1 MSRARHFATGFAA
14 TVLAIV
20 ALACGTAAQAAR
32 NYTAVQTPA
41 SGTQFDMGS
50 IQTISYLVTNT
61 SNGPQV
67 VERIYQV
74 SFRLSAGG
82 STFSSATVAPA
93 GWSRTFFTTTEV
105 TFMAT
110 SWANA
115 MQAGAAVTFDL
126 VVIMQSS
133 ASAANESLR
142 DIRAGFTDT
151 TTGPPFANQGTGPLN
166 NAGGW
171 SLGVLAIT
179 SFIITDTLGN
189 PITALAAGLTFRL
202 VMTVKN
208 TSTVAQNGVISN
220 PNPPTAIKTGTVTNG
235 LTGTAGSPLNLAPG
249 ASGTITFT
257 YSTAATDNGTIYFNA
272 RAYRIATAT
281 SAYANSTL
289 LSIGRWVASITPSL
303 SCQYVGSNFTVTVGL
318 INSWTFNIVN
328 VTPTLTPAAGA
339 PVTLVSG
346 PTPAV
351 PIASVAVSPPPTNV
365 AYTYQMN
372 ATGTTNPFKFTA
384 TATGTGNTT
393 GSPVLTTPVS
403 TSVNVSRGSF
413 SASINPTI
421 VNAGSTNVELT
432 VTVANNGCAPV
443 SSVGITAP
451 AGWAAAG
458 DTYSLV
464 GIAGGALVETWTS
477 GGATFTTPDVAS
489 QMPILSGGDFS
500 VVYASTPPAATAS
513 VFVVRV
519 TDANGL
525 FADIPLTVTV
535 NAFKS
540 GSLNDAAGRTW
551 REEFR

>member
-1 MSRARHFATGFAA
+1 MKAARTLARWMAA
-14 TVLAIV
+14 AVAMA
-20 ALACGTAAQAAR
+20 ALAWGGAAQAAR
-32 NYTAVQTPA
+32 NYTAVQSPA
-41 SGTQFDMGS
+41 AGTQFDMGTT
-50 IQTISYLVTNT
+50 QPISYLVTNT
-61 SNGPQV
+61 STGAQV
-67 VERIYQV
+67 GERIYQV

-82 STFSSATVAPA
+82 STLSAATSAPA
-93 GWSRTFFTTTEV
+93 GWTRTVFTSTDV
-105 TFMAT
+105 TFVAT

-115 MQAGAAVTFDL
+115 LAAGASINFNL
-126 VVIMQSS
+126 VVVMQSS
-133 ASAANESLR
+133 ASSANESLR
-142 DIRAGFTDT
+142 DIRAGFTDSVN
-151 TTGPPFANQGTGPLN
+151 GPPFNNQGTGPIN

-171 SLGVLAIT
+171 TLGVLAIT
-179 SFIITDTLGN
+179 SFIITDMAGN
-189 PITALAAGLTFRL
+189 PITALAAGLSFRL

-220 PNPPTAIKTGTVTNG
+220 PNPPTAIKTGTVTQG
-235 LTGTAGSPLNLAPG
+235 LTSTSAALNLAPG

-289 LSIGRWVASITPSL
+289 LSIGRWVASVTPSVT
-303 SCQYVGSNFTVTVGL
+303 CQYVGSNLSVTVGL
-318 INSWTFNIVN
+318 IDAWTFNILN

-339 PVTLVSG
+339 PITLVSG

-351 PIASVAVSPPPTNV
+351 PIASVAVSPPTTNV
-365 AYTYQMN
+365 VWTYQIN
-372 ATGTTNPFKFTA
+372 ATGTTNPFNFTA

-393 GSPVLTTPVS
+393 GSPVLTTPVG
-403 TSVNVSRGSF
+403 TSVNVTRGTF
-413 SASINPTI
+413 TATINPTI

-432 VTVANNGCAPV
+432 VSVANNGCAPV
-443 SSVGITAP
+443 ASVGITAP
-451 AGWAAAG
+451 AGWTGSG

-464 GIAGGALVETWTS
+464 TIASGASVETWTA
-477 GGATFTTPDVAS
+477 GGATTFTTPDIAS
-489 QMPILSGGDFS
+489 QMPVVSGGDFS
-500 VVYASTPPAATAS
+500 VVYASTPPAATSS

-540 GSLNDAAGRTW
+540 GTLNDATRRSW